1 MSLIDTLFPQ
11 VNAASVV
18 ATNTA
23 LDTAAARPFAVT
35 ISIDSATQTWLSLI
49 LGVALIVYVVKK

>member
-1 MSLIDTLFPQ
+1 MNLLDTLFPQ
-11 VNAASVV
+11 VNTAAAQ

-35 ISIDSATQTWLSLI
+35 ISIDSATQTWLSLV
-49 LGVALIVYVVKK
+49 LGIALIVYVVKK